1 MPSREWKGKWYLLLI
16 WQRHCCVQQNLLA
29 NFEENSQL
37 QSKKQIAVK
46 KQPAPPTR
54 DSTQNKW
61 SIQSCVF
68 VTYYTS
74 LNLSLQDMLHEYF
87 NYSVSSPSALLC
99 PRPPP
104 SFLSLSLQSDETTA
118 SKCSERSRQLGG
130 VARGRGQFEEA
141 SRAAAARRR

>member
-1 MPSREWKGKWYLLLI
+1 LDLLRN
-16 WQRHCCVQQNLLA
+16 WQRRCWFQQNPLA
-29 NFEENSQL
+29 KFEDKCRSGKNDNN
-37 QSKKQIAVK
+37 QS
-46 KQPAPPTR
+46 APPTR
-54 DSTQNKW
+54 DSAQNKW

-74 LNLSLQDMLHEYF
+74 LNLSLQDILHEYF

-130 VARGRGQFEEA
+130 VAKGAGAVRRGLARS
-141 SRAAAARRR
+141 SRPAAMIIQ

>member
-1 MPSREWKGKWYLLLI
+1 MPSREWKGKWFYSLFGNGTAVFNRTF
-16 WQRHCCVQQNLLA
+16 WQILKK
-29 NFEENSQL
+29 SQSE
-37 QSKKQIAVK
+37 SKKQIAVK

-74 LNLSLQDMLHEYF
+74 LNLSLQDILHEYF

-104 SFLSLSLQSDETTA
+104 SFLSLSLQSDETTV